1 MKIHPRLFMHSIG
14 LSFCMVLT
22 IPAQAEALN
31 DGVVSTIVG
40 VNAGLCLGVKD
51 ASNSNLAIVQS
62 QTCTGSDYQRWQMT
76 KDSANYFTI
85 KNIGSGKCLDV
96 PAFSTSSGTVLAQWS
111 CTGNS
116 NQKWNISDQGNG
128 EYAVISKHNNLAMDV
143 YRARK
148 NSGASIIQW
157 QWKSSDNQKWTFS
170 NGSSSGESSPDSA
183 GNSNGVVGFGAG
195 VTGGKGGS
203 VVTVSTVA
211 DLKRYI
217 TDNTPRIIRISGSID
232 FRNSEGKT
240 TELGCTYSDN
250 SCSYNGKQEKI
261 LDDGSHCS
269 GRSLYNITYDTAGK
283 TPLQIGSN
291 KTLIG
296 VGANSGIKGKGLR
309 MTGGVSNIIIR
320 NLSITD
326 INDGT
331 IWGGDAITITGA
343 SNIWIDHN
351 YIARIARQFIVTGYD
366 TAENVTISGNYFDGT
381 TDYGH
386 YCNRRHY
393 WNLLFDG
400 KEQTISFVGN
410 RVSMTSGRAPQVNK
424 NPSGNWTAGMIHMV
438 NNYFDNN
445 YGTGFE
451 GYTTASIL
459 MEGNYF
465 ERGDNFSP
473 ISNQTSGILLYAP
486 TDAST
491 NSSNSICQSILG
503 RNCSVNYDGSGN
515 GSGNFVI
522 NSAAM
527 SSIQQNSNWQNA
539 VRSVTP
545 KSYSEVA
552 SQAFGPQSNITY

>member
-1 MKIHPRLFMHSIG
+1 MKIHLRLFIYLIG
-14 LSFCMVLT
+14 LSLCMGLA
-22 IPAQAEALN
+22 IPVKAKALN
-31 DGVVSTIVG
+31 DGVVSSIVG
-40 VNAGLCLGVKD
+40 ANTDLCLGVKD
-51 ASNSNLAIVQS
+51 ASNSNTAIVQS
-62 QTCTGSDYQRWQMT
+62 QTCSGSDYQRWQMK
-76 KDSANYFTI
+76 KDSANYFII
-85 KNIGSGKCLDV
+85 KNIGSGKCLDI
-96 PAFSTSSGTVLAQWS
+96 PAFSTNKGTVLQQWS

-128 EYAVISKHNNLAMDV
+128 EYAIISQHSNLAMDV

-148 NSGASIIQW
+148 SSGVSIIQW
-157 QWKSSDNQKWTFS
+157 SWKGSNNQKWIFPDE
-170 NGSSSGESSPDSA
+170 SSSGGALSGGAD
-183 GNSNGVVGFGAG
+183 NSDGAVGFGAG

-203 VVTVSTVA
+203 VVTVSTAA

-217 TDNTPRIIRISGSID
+217 ADDTPRIIRISGSID

-296 VGANSGIKGKGLR
+296 VGANSGIKGKGFR
-309 MTGGVSNIIIR
+309 MAGEVSNIIIR

-366 TAENVTISGNYFDGT
+366 TAKNITISGNYFNGT

-400 KEQTISFVGN
+400 KEQTISFIGN

-424 NPSGNWTAGMIHMV
+424 KPSGNWTAGMLHMV

-465 ERGDNFSP
+465 EQGDNFSP
-473 ISNQTSGILLYAP
+473 VSNQTSGILLYAP
-486 TDAST
+486 IGASI

-503 RNCSVNYDGSGN
+503 RNCSANYDGSDN

-527 SSIQQNSNWQNA
+527 SSIQKNSNWLNA

-552 SQAFGPQSNITY
+552 SQAFGPQSNISY